1 MKYIEEYDAKEQ
13 FDLMLDDV
21 YGMVSIAG
29 NEYETSY
36 ALKELDPLAYRL
48 YFLDWLDSEE
58 LTTDIDEADEE

>member
-29 NEYETSY
+29 HEYETSY
-36 ALKELDPLAYRL
+36 ALKELDPIAYRL